1 MLFGRRALSFV
12 VASALLC
19 AGAGMASYQLFVN
32 PPAAQAADKDKE
44 EKERHPR
51 LRAALHELREARK
64 ELKEADHDF
73 GGHREE
79 AVKATDHAIEQ
90 IEKALKWAHEH
101 DK

>member
-1 MLFGRRALSFV
+1 

-19 AGAGMASYQLFVN
+19 AGASMASYQLFMN
-32 PPAAQAADKDKE
+32 PPTAQAADKDKE

-51 LRAALHELREARK
+51 MRAALHELREARK